1 MRDKSACRGQT
12 LVETAL
18 VLPMLGLFVFG
29 VVWLICLAHNTV
41 VLEKM
46 ALDKAR
52 LVSADPAALLVPSGT
67 RLVWGHSTPIVPH
80 RTTTLLRDAEWRA
93 FIPSL
98 VPPPPVFHPSVKTEP
113 GSIVRVTCESL
124 LSGRGD
130 WTSYLGLRRLKTS
143 AETFLETQLPP
154 DA

>member
-12 LVETAL
+12 LLETAL
-18 VLPMLGLFVFG
+18 VLPLLGGFVFG

-41 VLEKM
+41 VLEKI

-52 LVSADPAALLVPSGT
+52 LVSADPGALLLPSGT
-67 RLVWGHSTPIVPH
+67 SLLWGNSSPIVSH
-80 RTTTLLRDAEWRA
+80 RKTQLIQKADWRA

-98 VPPPPVFHPSVKTEP
+98 VPPPPAFYPSVQTEP
-113 GSIVRVTCESL
+113 GRFVRVECWST
-124 LSGRGD
+124 LSGRSD
-130 WTSYLGLRRLKTS
+130 WTSYLGLRLLKTS
-143 AETFLETQLPP
+143 AETFLEAPLPP